1 MDKALFS
8 YALRMG
14 DSTLVLAQRLGE
26 WTGHGPA
33 LEEELACAN
42 TALDL
47 LGQARMWLTLAG
59 ETEGQGRDEDRLAYH
74 RDVHEYANFLLV
86 ERENGHYGDT
96 LARQFLFD
104 AWHCFL
110 LERLVES
117 SDEQIRAIA
126 QKAHKE
132 VLYHLRRSTDL
143 IVRLGDGTPESHK
156 RMQKAIDDAWFYL
169 GELFLDDEVTEELAQ
184 RQAVPLMASLWQP
197 CLEYIQN
204 ALERATLRCP
214 AEQDAQHKAYRGGPQ
229 GRHTEALGF
238 LLAEMQHLP
247 RMYPDA
253 TW

>member
-8 YALRMG
+8 YALRLG

-33 LEEELACAN
+33 LEEELASAN

-74 RDVHEYANFLLV
+74 RDAHQYTNYLLV
-86 ERENGHYGDT
+86 ERDNGHYGDT
-96 LARQFLFD
+96 LMRQFLFD
-104 AWHCFL
+104 SWHFFL
-110 LERLVES
+110 LEELVRS
-117 SDEQIRAIA
+117 SDDQIRAIA

-132 VLYHLRRSTDL
+132 VMYHLRRSSDL
-143 IVRLGDGTPESHK
+143 IVRLGDGTPESHA
-156 RMQKAIDDAWFYL
+156 RMQQSLDDAWRFV
-169 GELFLDDEVTEELAQ
+169 GELFLDDEVTQSLAE
-184 RQAVPLMASLWQP
+184 RQAAPLMAGLWAPWLDYVSQV
-197 CLEYIQN
+197 
-204 ALERATLRCP
+204 LERATLRRP
-214 AEQDAQHKAYRGGPQ
+214 PEQDAQHKAYRGGPQ
-229 GRHTEALGF
+229 GRHTEALGY

-253 TW
+253 RW

>member
-8 YALRMG
+8 FALRLG
-14 DSTLVLAQRLGE
+14 DSTLVLSQRLGE

-33 LEEELACAN
+33 LEEELASAN

-74 RDVHEYANFLLV
+74 RDAHEYTNYLLV
-86 ERENGHYGDT
+86 ERDNGHYGQT
-96 LARQFLFD
+96 LMRQFLFD
-104 AWHCFL
+104 SWHFFL
-110 LERLVES
+110 LEELVNS

-132 VLYHLRRSTDL
+132 VMYHVRRSSDL
-143 IVRLGDGTPESHK
+143 IVRLGDGTPESHA
-156 RMQKAIDDAWFYL
+156 RMQGALDDAWRFV
-169 GELFLDDEVTEELAQ
+169 GELFLDDEVTQTLAQ
-184 RQAVPLMASLWQP
+184 RQAVPLLASLWTP
-197 CLEYIQN
+197 WLDYVGEVF
-204 ALERATLRCP
+204 ERATLRRP
-214 AEQDAQHKAYRGGPQ
+214 AEQEAQHKAYRGGPQ
-229 GRHTEALGF
+229 GRHTEALGY

-253 TW
+253 RW

>member
-1 MDKALFS
+1 
-8 YALRMG
+8 
-14 DSTLVLAQRLGE
+14 
-26 WTGHGPA
+26 
-33 LEEELACAN
+33 
-42 TALDL
+42 
-47 LGQARMWLTLAG
+47 
-59 ETEGQGRDEDRLAYH
+59 
-74 RDVHEYANFLLV
+74 
-86 ERENGHYGDT
+86 
-96 LARQFLFD
+96 
-104 AWHCFL
+104 
-110 LERLVES
+110 
-117 SDEQIRAIA
+117 
-126 QKAHKE
+126 
-132 VLYHLRRSTDL
+132 
-143 IVRLGDGTPESHK
+143 
-156 RMQKAIDDAWFYL
+156 MQKAIDDAWFYL

>member
-33 LEEELACAN
+33 LEEELASAN

-59 ETEGQGRDEDRLAYH
+59 ETEGQGRDEDQLAYH
-74 RDVHEYANFLLV
+74 RDAHQYANYLLV
-86 ERENGHYGDT
+86 ERDNGHYGET
-96 LARQFLFD
+96 LMRQFLFD
-104 AWHCFL
+104 SWHFFL
-110 LERLVES
+110 LEELVRS
-117 SDEQIRAIA
+117 SDDSIRAIA

-132 VLYHLRRSTDL
+132 VMYHLRRSSDL
-143 IVRLGDGTPESHK
+143 IVRLGDGTPESHA
-156 RMQKAIDDAWFYL
+156 RMQGALDDAWRFT
-169 GELFLDDEVTEELAQ
+169 GELFLDDEVTQELAE
-184 RQAVPLMASLWQP
+184 RQAAPLMANLWAPWLDYVSQVF
-197 CLEYIQN
+197 
-204 ALERATLRCP
+204 ERATLRRP
-214 AEQDAQHKAYRGGPQ
+214 SEQDAQHKAYRGGPQ
-229 GRHTEALGF
+229 GRHTEALGY

-253 TW
+253 RW